1 MRFGHPHT
9 ITFLRH
15 ARWALLLAALTGACA
30 QTSQVISLN
39 GTWDFAFAADEAA
52 ADRLGGFQQ
61 EGFQGGGFRPITVPS
76 NWALL
81 GFEEPIYSRAR
92 RGGDGFYALRFRAP
106 DTMLG
111 KRVLL
116 HFGGVWASAEVWLNG
131 APLGRHDSGF
141 TGFAYDVTANLK
153 LGADNRLAV
162 RVRQF
167 TRDSVFDTNDDWALG
182 GIYRDVWLEAMPAA
196 AYIDRVETTTTFDAQ
211 FRDADLNLRVLVSG
225 GRGFGGGGR
234 GGAQAG
240 GGRGGAGAPGVAGG
254 AQAGRGRGGANAA
267 PEPGYDL
274 RAILTGPDGKEVQRT
289 VLAIPAHRG
298 TARDTLLTMHVN
310 APLHWTAETPNL
322 YRLTVELVQGGAV
335 THERTSAVG
344 FRQISTAGG
353 VLRINGQ
360 VVKLRGVC
368 RHDEHP
374 DVGRATRRED
384 WLQDLRL
391 MKAANINMVRT
402 SHYPPAEGFIELC
415 DEMGMYVLDEV
426 PMGFGGGSG
435 DDPSF
440 MSSGLLRAQET
451 IARDRNHASVIVWDI
466 GNENPFTALHLAMI
480 RFVKGSDPTR
490 PVLMPQ
496 RIDEFLP
503 PEIDILAPHYRPP
516 SALDQL
522 AAHSSRPIITTEYTH
537 AYAEDGFGGLA
548 ESWRALTQHPSGA
561 GGAIWMWQDQGLTR
575 TRTGANGQPE
585 KYIQIVT
592 DGWDGIVRA
601 DRTPQRDYWEARAV
615 YAPVVLPADTVHF
628 WPGQAQVRVPIRND
642 YDFTELSTVGIHWS
656 LMADDRELAKGEA
669 KVNAIPHATGY
680 LELPVDGI
688 KSVEPGVA
696 YYAHLAFLRADGSQI
711 VERAVEL
718 LADGPAPEPARSVP
732 SQVRVRKGKT
742 VAVTAGSASYEFDPA
757 TAQLISASAGTAKVV
772 SGSRFTIWRPLGA
785 NDVLTQRM
793 QPDAVPDL
801 NKYSVAVKSWKVT
814 EEASGV
820 RIDAE
825 AEHTVNEKNSFSVA
839 YTYRVGRDGVL
850 RVEYTVRPHV
860 EFPWLPEIGMEFETA
875 AGLDNLRWLGLGP
888 LDAYPNE
895 RTAPILGVY
904 AGRAD
909 SETAKGMKA
918 TRWAE
923 LTSGQGSGF
932 RVDGAPYIRLEGRN
946 LRVLTS
952 VVGRSEKGRRPEAPE
967 YRLDTGSS
975 AVFQGG
981 FSLIPMAPGRK

>member
-1 MRFGHPHT
+1 M
-9 ITFLRH
+9 ILFLRH
-15 ARWALLLAALTGACA
+15 ARYAVLLATLATACA
-30 QTSQVISLN
+30 QPSQVTSLN
-39 GTWDFAFAADEAA
+39 GSWDFAFAADAAA
-52 ADRLGGFQQ
+52 ADRLAGFYQD
-61 EGFQGGGFRPITVPS
+61 GFPGEGFRPIPVPS
-76 NWALL
+76 NWALQ
-81 GFEEPIYSRAR
+81 GFEEPIYARTR
-92 RGGDGFYALRFRAP
+92 RGGEGFYVLRFQAP
-106 DTMLG
+106 AALAG

-116 HFGGVWASAEVWLNG
+116 HFGGVWDSAEVWLNA

-153 LGADNRLAV
+153 AGAENRLTV

-167 TRDSVFDTNDDWALG
+167 TKDSTFDTNDDWAMG

-196 AYIDRVETTTTFDAQ
+196 TYIDRVETSTTFDAQ

-225 GRGFGGGGR
+225 SRGFGGGGR
-234 GGAQAG
+234 GGAAG
-240 GGRGGAGAPGVAGG
+240 GGRGAIPT
-254 AQAGRGRGGANAA
+254 
-267 PEPGYDL
+267 PDPGYDL
-274 RAILTGPDGKEVQRT
+274 RAILTGPDGKEVQRS

-310 APLHWTAETPNL
+310 APRRWTAETPDL

-335 THERTSAVG
+335 THARTSAVG
-344 FRQISTAGG
+344 FRQISTTGG

-360 VVKLRGVC
+360 AVKLRGVC
-368 RHDEHP
+368 RHDENP

-402 SHYPPAEGFIELC
+402 SHYPPAEGFIDLC

-440 MSSGLLRAQET
+440 LSSGLLRAQET
-451 IARDRNHASVIVWDI
+451 IARDRNHPSVIVWDI
-466 GNENPFTALHLAMI
+466 GNENPFTGLHLAMI
-480 RFVKGSDPTR
+480 RLVKGADPTR

-496 RIDEFLP
+496 RIEEFLP

-522 AAHSSRPIITTEYTH
+522 AAHSSRPIISTEYTH

-548 ESWRALTQHPSGA
+548 DSWRALTQHPSGA

-585 KYIQIVT
+585 KYIQIVP

-615 YAPVVLPADTVHF
+615 YAPVAVAADAVRF

-642 YDFTELSTVGIHWS
+642 YDFTDLSTVGVHWS

-669 KVNAIPHATGY
+669 KVNAAPHATGY
-680 LELPVDGI
+680 LGLPVDAI

-718 LADGPAPEPARSVP
+718 LADGAAPEPARSVP
-732 SQVRVRKGKT
+732 SPVRVRNGKT

-757 TAQLISASAGTAKVV
+757 TARLISASAGTAAVIT
-772 SGSRFTIWRPLGA
+772 GSRFTIWRPLGA
-785 NDVLTQRM
+785 NEVLTQRI

-814 EEASGV
+814 ADDSGV

-825 AEHTVNEKNSFSVA
+825 AEHTVNAKNSFSVV

-860 EFPWLPEIGMEFETA
+860 EFPWLPEIGMELETA

-895 RTAPILGVY
+895 KTAPILGVY
-904 AGRAD
+904 AGKSD
-909 SETAKGMKA
+909 SETAKGTKA
-918 TRWAE
+918 ARWAE
-923 LTSGQGSGF
+923 LTSAEGSGF
-932 RVDGAPYIRLEGRN
+932 RVEGAPYIRLEGRN
-946 LRVLTS
+946 LRVLPS

-981 FSLIPMAPGRK
+981 FAVTPLRRK